1 MQRLNIASRPHNPY
15 KQGIDNLKSLV
26 QNQSANFGG
35 KEATNAILSME
46 SLSDSAFSS
55 LEQTAHTVSAS
66 LESHYK
72 SLDGSV
78 KIDLTEAQKT
88 AGAMIAMAFADPSAY
103 HKAALNKKAV
113 SQEGIRMSYASNFGA
128 AGLLDY
134 TDTVEPALEAFDDR
148 ELQNSMAYSIQ
159 FNVEAAR
166 QDDAAELAYPT
177 IVVGPDQAA
186 IDVTVGRY
194 QVHKEIRRK
203 SDGTETNWHL
213 RNLIDAHRDHT
224 ILADEETR
232 VYPVVAEDDSN
243 AASFVD
249 AAIVGERVVQVSGFD
264 ITTAPLV
271 VRKKHEIIGLSAHPE
286 LMANQILDNSDAL
299 DARLALETLYVQ
311 LADGETAVPF
321 DVSRLPLNS
330 FLKTIEGQSK
340 DLSLRFTSVG
350 AQLNSATTTVDQAV
364 PAIVA
369 DLTTAKYT
377 VKLRLQAFGDANVQ
391 YGTVRVDAPEV
402 EVFAILDENSDLV
415 DLKSGA
421 GLAIVEKLKDARIV
435 GYDLKAYRTNS
446 NRRTRGMQL
455 DVQWETER
463 YVIPLGSPISA
474 PSPITASRD
483 ASDLKAL
490 TNAVRIRNSN
500 NAITTM
506 FNYAAALRDYVAGPQ
521 IKGSIA
527 PLEGM
532 GRFLV
537 KPFYEEL
544 ELDLE
549 KEINSIRSWDKA
561 FDVSACLV
569 NAVRDITY
577 RMYQQSGY
585 QQALD
590 AHAGSGNKPILGL
603 ITDQVIT
610 RHLMVQGDT
619 RTWATVFDEAK
630 QAVSVD
636 DRVDGHIVMFFVRPS
651 AQGADPLAFGNF
663 AWIPEL
669 TSSVMVNRNG
679 ATIKEAMVQPRARH
693 FNNCPIM
700 AIIKV
705 KGLDKV
711 LTLKSTLAVDS
722 TDVTPDAGNG
732 GTGGSTP
739 GTGGN
744 GTDPGAGG
752 NGGTGGGTGP

>member
-26 QNQSANFGG
+26 ANQSANFGG
-35 KEATNAILSME
+35 KEATNNILSME
-46 SLSDSAFSS
+46 SLNDSAFAN
-55 LEQTAHTVSAS
+55 LERTAEGIALS
-66 LESHYK
+66 LESHFSGLEADAAIK
-72 SLDGSV
+72 
-78 KIDLTEAQKT
+78 LTPAQKT
-88 AGAMIAMAFADPSAY
+88 AGAMVAMAYGNPGEY
-103 HKAALNKKAV
+103 HKAALTRKAV
-113 SQEGIRMSYASNFGA
+113 SQEGVRMSHASNFGA

-134 TDTVEPALEAFDDR
+134 TDQVEPAMEAFDDR

-166 QDDAAELAYPT
+166 QDDASELAYPT

-213 RNLIDAHRDHT
+213 RNLIDAHRDAT

-232 VYPVVAEDDSN
+232 VYPVVAGDDSN

-249 AAIVGERVVQVSGFD
+249 AAIVGERTVIVSGFD
-264 ITTAPLV
+264 ITTAPLAL
-271 VRKKHEIIGLSAHPE
+271 RKKHEIIGLSAHPE

-311 LADGETAVPF
+311 LADGETGVPV

-350 AQLNSATTTVDQAV
+350 ITLNAATRTVDQSTPAV
-364 PAIVA
+364 VA
-369 DLTTAKYT
+369 DLATSKYT

-391 YGTVRVDAPEV
+391 YATVRVDAPEV
-402 EVFAILDENSDLV
+402 EVYAILDENSDLV

-500 NAITTM
+500 NAITTL

-537 KPFYEEL
+537 TPFYEEL

-577 RMYQQSGY
+577 RMYQKSGY

-590 AHAGSGNKPILGL
+590 AHAGSGNKPVLGL

-636 DRVDGHIVMFFVRPS
+636 SRIDGHIVMFFTRPS
-651 AQGADPLAFGNF
+651 AQGADPLNFGNF

-705 KGLDKV
+705 KNLDKV
-711 LTLKSTLAVDS
+711 LTLKSTVAVDS
-722 TDVTPDAGNG
+722 TDVTPVVDPGTGAGGGTGNG
-732 GTGGSTP
+732 GNTGG
-739 GTGGN
+739 GT
-744 GTDPGAGG
+744 GG